1 MDNAGNVK
9 DGESMK
15 YPLEDR
21 LPYAEALF
29 QLMNLQ
35 EKTMKKIKKS
45 LTTLLTAAV
54 LLISVFVTGCTKLS
68 EAPNRTPTEADAP
81 AEYDGF
87 GVYVKLERNDVS
99 SIALHGGS
107 FTKVGENADGSLLK
121 AGEWLFTGDDIA
133 QLSKEENSSVLFTV
147 SARDADDTLLG
158 EGTFLYDVAQ
168 EKLYVTI
175 SADGVTCS
183 TSDAPDASADVPP
196 VLTLPILDEI
206 DRTVTVGTSGSS
218 LLALQAAARL
228 LDWGMNTG
236 LGTDEISDA
245 ASTWLAAK
253 NNELTEIQEQAAE
266 GITVFL
272 CTHQLRYAQEIC
284 TTYGLMNSGRLFAAG
299 NITELRAMVCLNTKL
314 RIKASC
320 MPKDMAYREAGDH
333 FYEVDVASEHDIPLI
348 VKRIVDAGGD
358 LYHVSEE
365 RLSLEEIYFSLIDR
379 EHAETERESL

>member
-1 MDNAGNVK
+1 
-9 DGESMK
+9 
-15 YPLEDR
+15 
-21 LPYAEALF
+21 
-29 QLMNLQ
+29 
-35 EKTMKKIKKS
+35 MKKIRKS

-54 LLISVFVTGCTKLS
+54 LLISVFVTGCAKLS
-68 EAPNRTPTEADAP
+68 EAPNSTPTEADAP

-183 TSDAPDASADVPP
+183 TSDAPDAPADVPP
-196 VLTLPILDEI
+196 VLTLPILEEI
-206 DRTVTVGTSGSS
+206 DQTVTVGTSGSS
-218 LLALQAAARL
+218 LLAVQAAARL

-253 NNELTEIQEQAAE
+253 NNELTDCLQKLELVDDAYKKLLTGDARELLDSTGCADVEIIWGSAPAESVEAIMQAA
-266 GITVFL
+266 G
-272 CTHQLRYAQEIC
+272 LR
-284 TTYGLMNSGRLFAAG
+284 
-299 NITELRAMVCLNTKL
+299 
-314 RIKASC
+314 
-320 MPKDMAYREAGDH
+320 
-333 FYEVDVASEHDIPLI
+333 
-348 VKRIVDAGGD
+348 
-358 LYHVSEE
+358 
-365 RLSLEEIYFSLIDR
+365 
-379 EHAETERESL
+379 

>member
-21 LPYAEALF
+21 LPYAAALF
-29 QLMNLQ
+29 QSMNLQ

-68 EAPNRTPTEADAP
+68 EAPNSTPTEADAP

-158 EGTFLYDVAQ
+158 EGTFLYDAAQ

-183 TSDAPDASADVPP
+183 TSDAPDAPADVPP

-206 DRTVTVGTSGSS
+206 DQTVTVGTSGSS
-218 LLALQAAARL
+218 LLAVQAAARL

-253 NNELTEIQEQAAE
+253 NNELTDCLQKLELVDDAYKKLLTGEARELLDSAGCADVEIVWGSTPAESVEAIMQAA
-266 GITVFL
+266 G
-272 CTHQLRYAQEIC
+272 LR
-284 TTYGLMNSGRLFAAG
+284 
-299 NITELRAMVCLNTKL
+299 
-314 RIKASC
+314 
-320 MPKDMAYREAGDH
+320 
-333 FYEVDVASEHDIPLI
+333 
-348 VKRIVDAGGD
+348 
-358 LYHVSEE
+358 
-365 RLSLEEIYFSLIDR
+365 
-379 EHAETERESL
+379 